1 MFVADFETT
10 TDINDCRVWAWG
22 LVEIGNTDNFKYGNS
37 IDSFMTEMETLAK
50 KNEIVFFHNLKF
62 DGEFLLHWGFTN
74 GFTHVENRSDI
85 TDKTITTL
93 ISDKGVFYSIE
104 FIFKKFKTRLHHVT
118 FRDSLKVLPM
128 SVDRVAKA
136 FELSLSKLSIDYDSP
151 RPVGYELT
159 PEEVEYIK
167 HDVVIVAEALK
178 KLHEQGLEK
187 MTTASNALADYKS
200 IIGKSN
206 FERWFP
212 LPDYDSDVRQSYR
225 GGFTYANPA
234 FSNKVIG
241 EGLVLDVNSLYPSV
255 MYNKPLPYGEPI
267 FYNGQYTPDRLYK
280 LYVQIL
286 TCHFELKPGYIPTI
300 QLKHSLSF
308 MPTEY
313 LTSSKGEDI
322 TLCLTSVDLEL
333 FLEHYEVYNLEWV
346 CGWKFKSSN
355 ILFRDYIDKWYAVK
369 EQATRDKNPGLR
381 QISKLMLNGLYG
393 KFAINPSVRNKIP
406 ELDVDGS
413 IRYRLGEPGERKP
426 LYIPIGTFITAWARY
441 TTITAAQKVFNR
453 FLYADTDSLH
463 LIGTTPPDDLDI
475 DDVRLGAWK
484 IENRFTRA
492 KFIRA
497 KTYVEEIDGSLKV
510 TCAGL
515 PDYLHPQVTFD
526 NFTYLANYTGKLKP
540 THVAGGIVLTE
551 TDFTIK
557 A

>member
-85 TDKTITTL
+85 TDKTITSL

-104 FIFKKFKTRLHHVT
+104 FIFKKFKTRLHHVI

-136 FELSLSKLSIDYDSP
+136 FGLSLSKLSIDYDSP

-159 PEEVEYIK
+159 PDEIEYIK

-212 LPDYDSDVRQSYR
+212 LPDYDSDMRQSYR

-267 FYNGQYTPDRLYK
+267 FYDGQYTPDRLYK

-300 QLKHSLSF
+300 QLKRSLSF

-381 QISKLMLNGLYG
+381 QISKLMMNGLYG

-406 ELDVDGS
+406 ELDINGS
-413 IRYRLGEPGERKP
+413 IRYRLGDPGERKP

-441 TTITAAQKVFNR
+441 TTITAAQKVFDR

-484 IENRFTRA
+484 IENTFTRA

-557 A
+557 P

>member
-85 TDKTITTL
+85 TDKTITSL

-136 FELSLSKLSIDYDSP
+136 FGLSLSKLSIDYDSP

-159 PEEVEYIK
+159 PDEIEYIK

-286 TCHFELKPGYIPTI
+286 SCHFELKPGYIPTI

-406 ELDVDGS
+406 ELDIDGS
-413 IRYRLGEPGERKP
+413 IHYRLGEPGERKP

-441 TTITAAQKVFNR
+441 TTITAAQKVFDR

>member
-1 MFVADFETT
+1 MYVADFETT
-10 TDINDCRVWAWG
+10 TDVNDCRVWAWG
-22 LVEIGNTDNFKYGNS
+22 LVEIGNTNNFKHGNN
-37 IDSFMTEMETLAK
+37 IDSFMKEMETLSK
-50 KNEIVFFHNLKF
+50 KNETVFFHNLKF
-62 DGEFLLHWGFTN
+62 DGEFLLHWGFTH

-85 TDKTITTL
+85 TDKTMTSL
-93 ISDKGVFYSIE
+93 ISDKGIFYSIE

-128 SVDRVAKA
+128 SVDRVAKS
-136 FELSLSKLSIDYDSP
+136 FGLPLSKLSIDYDAP

-159 PEEVEYIK
+159 PEEIEYVK
-167 HDVVIVAEALK
+167 HDVIIVAEAL
-178 KLHEQGLEK
+178 HIQHTQGLDK
-187 MTTASNALADYKS
+187 MTTASNALADYKM

-212 LPDYDSDVRQSYR
+212 TPDYDADVRQSYK

-234 FSNKVIG
+234 YTDKVIG
-241 EGLVLDVNSLYPSV
+241 EGIVLDVNSLYPSV
-255 MYNKPLPYGEPI
+255 MYYKPLPYGEPK
-267 FYNGQYTPDRLYK
+267 FYTGQYVPDRLYK

-286 TCHFELKPGYIPTI
+286 SCNFELKPGYIPTI

-313 LTSSKGEDI
+313 LTSSNGEDV

-333 FLEHYEVYNLEWV
+333 FLEHYDVYNVEWI
-346 CGWKFKSSN
+346 CGWKFKASEV
-355 ILFRDYIDKWYAVK
+355 LFRDYIDKWYAVK
-369 EQATRDKNPGLR
+369 EQATIDKNPGLR
-381 QISKLMLNGLYG
+381 LIAKLMLNGLYG
-393 KFAINPSVRNKIP
+393 KFAINPHIRNKIP
-406 ELDVDGS
+406 MLNIDGS
-413 IRYRLGEPGERKP
+413 VCYRLSEPDERKP
-426 LYIPIGTFITAWARY
+426 LYIPVGTFITAWARH
-441 TTITAAQKVFNR
+441 TTISAAQKVYDR

-463 LIGTTPPDDLDI
+463 LIGSEPPEGLEISDTK
-475 DDVRLGAWK
+475 LGAWK
-484 IENRFTRA
+484 IESKFTRA

-497 KTYVEEIDGSLKV
+497 KTYVEEIDDELKI

-515 PDYLHPQVTFD
+515 PDYIHPQVTFD
-526 NFTYLANYTGKLKP
+526 NFARLANYTGKLKP

>member
-484 IENRFTRA
+484 IENTFTRA

>member
-22 LVEIGNTDNFKYGNS
+22 LVEIGNTNNFKYGNS

-50 KNEIVFFHNLKF
+50 KNETVYFHNLKF
-62 DGEFLLHWGFTN
+62 DGEFLLHWGFTH
-74 GFTHVENRSDI
+74 GFTHVEDRSDI
-85 TDKTITTL
+85 TDKTITSL

-136 FELSLSKLSIDYDSP
+136 FGLPLSKLSIDYDSY
-151 RPVGYELT
+151 RPVGHELT
-159 PEEVEYIK
+159 PDEIEYVK
-167 HDVVIVAEALK
+167 HDVVIIVEALK

-187 MTTASNALADYKS
+187 MTTASNALADYKN

-212 LPDYDSDVRQSYR
+212 TPDYDSDVRQSYK

-234 FSNKVIG
+234 FTDKIIG
-241 EGLVLDVNSLYPSV
+241 EGIVLDVNSLYPSV
-255 MYNKPLPYGEPI
+255 MYYKPLPYGEPI
-267 FYNGQYTPDRLYK
+267 FYTGQYQPDRLYK

-333 FLEHYEVYNLEWV
+333 FLEHYNVYNLEWV
-346 CGWKFKSSN
+346 CGWKFKSTD
-355 ILFRDYIDKWYAVK
+355 ILFKDYIDKWYKVK
-369 EQATRDKNPGLR
+369 EQATLDKNPGLR
-381 QISKLMLNGLYG
+381 QIAKLMLNGLYG

-406 ELDVDGS
+406 ALNIDGS
-413 IRYRLGEPGERKP
+413 ICYRLGDPGERKP
-426 LYIPIGTFITAWARY
+426 LYIPVGTFITAWARY
-441 TTITAAQKVFNR
+441 TTITAAQKVYDR

-484 IENRFTRA
+484 IENEFTHA

-497 KTYVEEIDGSLKV
+497 KTYVEEINGELKV

-526 NFTYLANYTGKLKP
+526 NFTHLANYTGKLKP

>member
-85 TDKTITTL
+85 TDKTITSL

-136 FELSLSKLSIDYDSP
+136 FGLSLSKLSIDYDSP

-333 FLEHYEVYNLEWV
+333 FLEHYEVYNLEWI

-406 ELDVDGS
+406 ELDIDGS
-413 IRYRLGEPGERKP
+413 IRYRLGEAGERKP

-441 TTITAAQKVFNR
+441 TTITAAQKVFDR

>member
-37 IDSFMTEMETLAK
+37 IDSFMVEMETLAK

-62 DGEFLLHWGFTN
+62 DGEFLLHWGFTH

-85 TDKTITTL
+85 TDKTITSL

-136 FELSLSKLSIDYDSP
+136 FGLSLSKLSIDYDSP
-151 RPVGYELT
+151 RMVGYELT

-234 FSNKVIG
+234 FSNKAIG

-300 QLKHSLSF
+300 QLKHSVSF

-333 FLEHYEVYNLEWV
+333 FLEHYEIYNLEWV

-406 ELDVDGS
+406 ELDIDGS
-413 IRYRLGEPGERKP
+413 IHYRLGEPGERKP

-484 IENRFTRA
+484 IENTFTRA